1 MEQIFLPFSSRCS
14 LHSPYHLSLRSLSSL
29 VRTAAADDCLV
40 CTAAPITAN
49 ALLSLPHS
57 SLLIL
62 SFLLFLFDVGVPSSS
77 PPPDFL
83 LSLCCSQR
91 RHPEFRCCFH
101 FPSSAAS
108 FFSHSLAIAKEGEL
122 TIGTIDDIQKLH
134 IRFIPLGEHARRIC
148 HQEQAI
154 AELNQV
160 KAESN
165 HDMKKSLTWWDL
177 TWFGIGVVIG
187 AGIFVLTGQEA
198 NQDAG
203 PVVILYF
210 AVSGV
215 SAMLSVLCY
224 TEFAVEI
231 PVAGFQNSKGG
242 ALYQKGV
249 G

>member
-1 MEQIFLPFSSRCS
+1 MIFRSFIFDLFLWENMLGVSATRNKQ
-14 LHSPYHLSLRSLSSL
+14 LLFVLNRLTTRSL
-29 VRTAAADDCLV
+29 DD
-40 CTAAPITAN
+40 T
-49 ALLSLPHS
+49 
-57 SLLIL
+57 
-62 SFLLFLFDVGVPSSS
+62 
-77 PPPDFL
+77 
-83 LSLCCSQR
+83 
-91 RHPEFRCCFH
+91 
-101 FPSSAAS
+101 
-108 FFSHSLAIAKEGEL
+108 
-122 TIGTIDDIQKLH
+122 
-134 IRFIPLGEHARRIC
+134 
-148 HQEQAI
+148 
-154 AELNQV
+154 ELNQV

-177 TWFGIGVVIG
+177 TWFGIGAVIG

-203 PVVILYF
+203 PAVILYF